1 MDQSHEE
8 INEGFS
14 IYDSTVT
21 VKIPVLGKFVEIP
34 ADEYQSQLLGIAR
47 ELLFRE
53 PHVLSQIIS
62 VKESERGLTAA
73 AFSQVAV
80 DMARSLVLNVNALV
94 AQDIVDGVTLDT
106 VSDQTEPQGYLP
118 TIDPKY
124 RQD

>member
-1 MDQSHEE
+1 MSQSPEE

-34 ADEYQSQLLGIAR
+34 ADEYQGQLLGIAR
-47 ELLFRE
+47 ELVFRE
-53 PHVLSQIIS
+53 QHVLSEIMS

-73 AFSQVAV
+73 AISQVAV

-94 AQDIVDGVTLDT
+94 AQDIVDGVTLDA
-106 VSDQTEPQGYLP
+106 VNEKEDKAP
-118 TIDPKY
+118 TDPEY